1 MATKI
6 KMLAQVNDST
16 MGIYI
21 LPSYEESK
29 LKQVYYALQKIYGKS
44 CEAKTGK
51 KWKKAEWDEFK
62 TKFQETFGTVEQ
74 PKYSTQQMIQFS
86 IDKFNKGLLELL
98 EVNRKT
104 WQRREKYLA
113 NQREVI

>member
-1 MATKI
+1 MATKT
-6 KMLAQVNDST
+6 KKLAQVNEFT

-29 LKQVYYALQKIYGKS
+29 LKQVYYALQEVCGES

-62 TKFQETFGTVEQ
+62 AK
-74 PKYSTQQMIQFS
+74 
-86 IDKFNKGLLELL
+86 L
-98 EVNRKT
+98 
-104 WQRREKYLA
+104 
-113 NQREVI
+113 